1 MNFDEWFNYQSKMVQ
16 VVLLFI
22 PVVGWIVEILV
33 RISALIKKKCRMN
46 LVGLVVFI
54 LLGWAWLPVIIDMFY
69 LAFANKLMFL
79 VSSEEEDY

>member
-22 PVVGWIVEILV
+22 PVVGWVVEILV
-33 RISALIKKKCRMN
+33 RISALIKKRCQMN
-46 LVGLVVFI
+46 VVGLVVFI

-69 LAFANKLMFL
+69 LAFTDKLMFL
-79 VSSEEEDY
+79 VCSARYL

>member
-22 PVVGWIVEILV
+22 PVVGWVVEILV
-33 RISALIKKKCRMN
+33 RISALIKKRCQMN
-46 LVGLVVFI
+46 VVGLVVFI

-69 LAFANKLMFL
+69 LAFTDKLMFL
-79 VSSEEEDY
+79 VSIEED